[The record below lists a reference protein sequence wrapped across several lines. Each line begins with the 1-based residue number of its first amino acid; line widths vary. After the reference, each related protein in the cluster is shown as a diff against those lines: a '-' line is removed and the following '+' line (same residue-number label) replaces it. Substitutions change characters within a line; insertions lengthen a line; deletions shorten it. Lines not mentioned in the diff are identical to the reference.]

1 MTVRP
6 HPLRPTLAA
15 AAGLALAACAP
26 QRQETRTPV
35 PEGINDAFLAKEIDV
50 DEFVA
55 RWELES
61 REVYVAR
68 HDIVAAM
75 QVEPGDTVADI
86 GAGTG
91 LFTSLLSEAAGPGG
105 RVIAVDISEAFVARV
120 ADRAEREGLT
130 NVETRVSN
138 ERSAELPAGE
148 VDVAFLCDVYHH
160 FEFHEDMLRSIRRA
174 LKPGGRLV
182 VIDFERIPGVT
193 REFLMGHVRAG
204 KDVVLA
210 EVRDAGFELV
220 EEVDV
225 AGFRENYF
233 LRFER

>member
-1 MTVRP
+1 M
-6 HPLRPTLAA
+6 
-15 AAGLALAACAP
+15 
-26 QRQETRTPV
+26 
-35 PEGINDAFLAKEIDV
+35 
-50 DEFVA
+50 
-55 RWELES
+55 
-61 REVYVAR
+61 
-68 HDIVAAM
+68 
-75 QVEPGDTVADI
+75 
-86 GAGTG
+86 
-91 LFTSLLSEAAGPGG
+91 
-105 RVIAVDISEAFVARV
+105 
-120 ADRAEREGLT
+120 
-130 NVETRVSN
+130 
-138 ERSAELPAGE
+138 
-148 VDVAFLCDVYHH
+148 YHH

>member
-1 MTVRP
+1 MRARP
-6 HPLRPTLAA
+6 HLTLAA
-15 AAGLALAACAP
+15 AIGLALTACAP

-75 QVEPGDTVADI
+75 QVEAGDTVADI

-91 LFTSLLSEAAGPGG
+91 LFTSLLSEAVGDEG

-160 FEFHEDMLRSIRRA
+160 FEYHEDMLRSIRRA

-182 VIDFERIPGVT
+182 VVDFERIPGVT

-204 KDVVLA
+204 KDVVRA
-210 EVRDAGFELV
+210 EVIGAGFELV

-225 AGFRENYF
+225 AAFRENYF
-233 LRFER
+233 LRFQR